1 MGRRISRLLAV
12 ALAVAVVCS
21 VQTPYFAATIPS
33 KVETE
38 SEIASRVADLGTV
51 QDVLAREDVAEA
63 LSAHGLTS
71 EEVENRIARLS
82 NQDLR
87 YLASNLSQIQ
97 AAGEEV
103 PEYIWWLAGGLLAV
117 LILVAIL

>member
-1 MGRRISRLLAV
+1 MSRRISGLLAPV
-12 ALAVAVVCS
+12 LAVAVVCS
-21 VQTPYFAATIPS
+21 VQAPCFAATIPS
-33 KVETE
+33 KAETE
-38 SEIASRVADLGTV
+38 VSSRGADLGTV
-51 QDVLAREDVAEA
+51 QDVLAREDVARA

-71 EEVENRIARLS
+71 EEVESRIARLS
-82 NQDLR
+82 DQDLR

-117 LILVAIL
+117 LILAALL